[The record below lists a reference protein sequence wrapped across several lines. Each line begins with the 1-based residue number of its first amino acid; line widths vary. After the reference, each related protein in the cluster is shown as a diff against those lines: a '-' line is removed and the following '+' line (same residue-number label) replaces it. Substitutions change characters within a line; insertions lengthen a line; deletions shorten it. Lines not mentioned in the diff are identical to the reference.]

1 MVPTVALEL
10 DFKSSGA
17 MDDDDLDIAEVARRT
32 GLAPSALRF
41 YERKGLI
48 EPTGRVGLRR
58 QYSRSV
64 IDRLAIVIA
73 ATEAGFLLDEV
84 REVFDAERPDH
95 EVRAR
100 LGQKIV
106 EIDRRIDLLSDI
118 RERIRHAT
126 TCAAPNLLECPDFL
140 EGARRTLPPAHTTH
154 P

>member
-1 MVPTVALEL
+1 
-10 DFKSSGA
+10 
-17 MDDDDLDIAEVARRT
+17 MDDEDLDIAEVARRT

-48 EPTGRVGLRR
+48 EPAGRAGLRR
-58 QYSRSV
+58 QYPQSV

-84 REVFDAERPDH
+84 REVFDADRPDR

-100 LGQKIV
+100 LRQKLV
-106 EIDRRIDLLSDI
+106 EIDRRIEVLSDV

-140 EGARRTLPPAHTTH
+140 EGARRNLPSADLADP
-154 P
+154 